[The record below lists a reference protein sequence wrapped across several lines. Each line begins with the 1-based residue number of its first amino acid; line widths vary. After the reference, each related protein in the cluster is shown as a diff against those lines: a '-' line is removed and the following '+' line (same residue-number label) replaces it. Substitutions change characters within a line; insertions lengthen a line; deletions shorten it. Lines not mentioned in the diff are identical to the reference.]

1 MPISSVTRTL
11 YPAAGAFA
19 ASARADPTSPPSPTM
34 ALAATLHP
42 ASIARAPRATAAKF
56 RGTNA
61 SSRTVAPR
69 RSPAPSVVVAR
80 LRSVP
85 PPSRGVLTR
94 AAARADSEYSGPLD
108 VVALGNMCVDILH
121 PPAPIPDP
129 AALKTEA
136 FLATLDATG
145 DDASSRDASPSDRWE
160 VGGNCNFLI
169 AAARLGLRAE
179 CVGHVGDDA
188 QGAFLRDALANEGV
202 PLRRLASPE
211 LVADAARKN
220 ARMDKTLTCHVLSD
234 GLGGH
239 AFCSRYDLGPW
250 PLLSE
255 VRGVDDD
262 AARALG
268 RADAVFVN
276 GFVFDELR
284 PSAVRSAV
292 AIAKA
297 NGAKVFFDPG
307 PRAFTFRVGDA
318 DRVEA
323 LDSILADADV
333 VLATLEEAA
342 ALVDAGEGANGF
354 ADAGHGALGGTAVG
368 AGGDAGRLDPAT
380 VATQLLRRPGCAA
393 DWVVIKC
400 GPDGASV
407 FTRRGDQVYV
417 GSPAVEVGDT
427 VGCGDSAAAAVVLG
441 YAKICA
447 ARTKLFQA
455 SSGKIAYLPNARLAA
470 MMEETLA
477 LATATGAATATT
489 KGAGRNVATAE
500 LVEELLDRCVC
511 DEETC
516 LGWGINAAAATRAKE
531 LLNASLKKSGRR

>member
-1 MPISSVTRTL
+1 
-11 YPAAGAFA
+11 
-19 ASARADPTSPPSPTM
+19 M

-42 ASIARAPRATAAKF
+42 AAFARAPRATAARF
-56 RGTNA
+56 RGTSA

-69 RSPAPSVVVAR
+69 RSPVPSVVVAR

-94 AAARADSEYSGPLD
+94 AAARADSEYAGPLD

-129 AALKTEA
+129 AELKTEA

-145 DDASSRDASPSDRWE
+145 YDASSRDAAPSDRWE

-188 QGAFLRDALANEGV
+188 RGAFLRDTLAAEGV
-202 PLRRLASPE
+202 PLKRLASPE

-220 ARMDKTLTCHVLSD
+220 ERMDKTLTCHVLSD
-234 GLGGH
+234 GVGGH

-284 PSAVRSAV
+284 PSAVKSAV

-318 DRVEA
+318 ARVEA
-323 LDSILADADV
+323 LDSILGDADV

-342 ALVDAGEGANGF
+342 ALVDAGDF

-368 AGGDAGRLDPAT
+368 AGGVSKSTSGGVALDPAT
-380 VATQLLRRPGCAA
+380 VATQLLKRPGCAA

-447 ARTKLFQA
+447 AREKLFQA

-531 LLNASLKKSGRR
+531 LLDASLKKSGRR

>member
-1 MPISSVTRTL
+1 MTL
-11 YPAAGAFA
+11 
-19 ASARADPTSPPSPTM
+19 ASTFHPT
-34 ALAATLHP
+34 A
-42 ASIARAPRATAAKF
+42 IARAPRATAAKF
-56 RGTNA
+56 RGTT

-69 RSPAPSVVVAR
+69 RSPVHSVGER
-80 LRSVP
+80 PRSRP
-85 PPSRGVLTR
+85 PFSRGVSTL
-94 AAARADSEYSGPLD
+94 AAVRPDAEYGGPLD

-136 FLATLDATG
+136 FLATLDAAG
-145 DDASSRDASPSDRWE
+145 DDAATGDAGSPSDEWE

-179 CVGHVGDDA
+179 CVGHVGEDP
-188 QGAFLRDALANEGV
+188 QGAFLRATLAEEGV

-211 LVADAARKN
+211 LVAEAAAKH
-220 ARMDKTLTCHVLSD
+220 ARMDKTLTCHVLRD
-234 GLGGH
+234 GEGGH

-297 NGAKVFFDPG
+297 NGAKVYFDPG
-307 PRAFTFRVGDA
+307 PRAFTFSRGDKA
-318 DRVEA
+318 ERVEA
-323 LDSILADADV
+323 LDAILADADV

-342 ALVDAGEGANGF
+342 ALVDAGAGGDGGNGVVE
-354 ADAGHGALGGTAVG
+354 AGHGALGGTAVG
-368 AGGDAGRLDPAT
+368 SGVFEPGGSKLNPAI
-380 VATQLLRRPGCAA
+380 VATQLLRRPGCNA

-417 GSPAVEVGDT
+417 GSPKVAVGDT

-447 ARTKLFQA
+447 ARTKLFEA
-455 SSGKIAYLPNARLAA
+455 SSGKIAYLPNSRLAA
-470 MMEETLA
+470 MIEETLA
-477 LATATGAATATT
+477 LATATGAATAAAE
-489 KGAGRNVATAE
+489 GAGRNVATAE
-500 LVEELLDRCVC
+500 RVDALLDACVC

-516 LGWGINAAAATRAKE
+516 AGWGINAAAAKRAKE
-531 LLNASLKKSGRR
+531 LMDVSLKRSGRR

>member
-1 MPISSVTRTL
+1 
-11 YPAAGAFA
+11 
-19 ASARADPTSPPSPTM
+19 M
-34 ALAATLHP
+34 ALAATLSP
-42 ASIARAPRATAAKF
+42 AAIARAPRATAAKV
-56 RGTNA
+56 RGANA
-61 SSRTVAPR
+61 SRTVAPR
-69 RSPAPSVVVAR
+69 RSPALSVGAR
-80 LRSVP
+80 PRSPP
-85 PPSRGVLTR
+85 PPSRGVLTL
-94 AAARADSEYSGPLD
+94 AAARADSEYAGPLD

-136 FLATLDATG
+136 FLATLDASG
-145 DDASSRDASPSDRWE
+145 DAEPSDRWE

-179 CVGHVGDDA
+179 CVGHVGEDA
-188 QGAFLRDALANEGV
+188 QGAFLRATLAEEGV

-211 LVADAARKN
+211 LVADAARAN

-234 GLGGH
+234 GEGGH

-262 AARALG
+262 AARSLG
-268 RADAVFVN
+268 RASAVFVN

-297 NGAKVFFDPG
+297 NGAKVYFDPG
-307 PRAFTFRVGDA
+307 PRAFTFRGADA
-318 DRVEA
+318 ERVEA
-323 LDSILADADV
+323 LDAILKDADV

-342 ALVDAGEGANGF
+342 ALVDAGAASGGNGV

-368 AGGDAGRLDPAT
+368 AGALGEPGSKLDPAT

-447 ARTKLFQA
+447 ARVKLFEA
-455 SSGKIAYLPNARLAA
+455 SSGKIAYLPNSRLAA

-477 LATATGAATATT
+477 LATATGAATATK

-500 LVEELLDRCVC
+500 RVEALLDACVC

-516 LGWGINAAAATRAKE
+516 AGWGINAAAAKRAKE
-531 LLNASLKKSGRR
+531 LLDASLKKSGRRA

>member
-1 MPISSVTRTL
+1 
-11 YPAAGAFA
+11 
-19 ASARADPTSPPSPTM
+19 
-34 ALAATLHP
+34 
-42 ASIARAPRATAAKF
+42 
-56 RGTNA
+56 
-61 SSRTVAPR
+61 
-69 RSPAPSVVVAR
+69 
-80 LRSVP
+80 
-85 PPSRGVLTR
+85 
-94 AAARADSEYSGPLD
+94 
-108 VVALGNMCVDILH
+108 
-121 PPAPIPDP
+121 
-129 AALKTEA
+129 
-136 FLATLDATG
+136 
-145 DDASSRDASPSDRWE
+145 
-160 VGGNCNFLI
+160 
-169 AAARLGLRAE
+169 
-179 CVGHVGDDA
+179 
-188 QGAFLRDALANEGV
+188 
-202 PLRRLASPE
+202 
-211 LVADAARKN
+211 
-220 ARMDKTLTCHVLSD
+220 MDKTLTCHVLSD
-234 GLGGH
+234 GVGGH

-284 PSAVRSAV
+284 PSAVKSAV

-318 DRVEA
+318 DRVSA
-323 LDSILADADV
+323 LDSILGDADV

-342 ALVDAGEGANGF
+342 ALVDAGDF

-368 AGGDAGRLDPAT
+368 AGGVSKSTSGGVALDPAT
-380 VATQLLRRPGCAA
+380 VATQLLKRPGCAA

-447 ARTKLFQA
+447 AREKLFQA

-531 LLNASLKKSGRR
+531 LLDASLKKSGRR

>member
-1 MPISSVTRTL
+1 MTL
-11 YPAAGAFA
+11 
-19 ASARADPTSPPSPTM
+19 ASTFHPT
-34 ALAATLHP
+34 A
-42 ASIARAPRATAAKF
+42 IARAPRATAAKF
-56 RGTNA
+56 RGTT

-69 RSPAPSVVVAR
+69 RSPVHSVGER
-80 LRSVP
+80 PRSRP
-85 PPSRGVLTR
+85 PFSRGVSTL
-94 AAARADSEYSGPLD
+94 AAVRPDAEYGGPLD

-136 FLATLDATG
+136 FLATLDAAG
-145 DDASSRDASPSDRWE
+145 DDAAAGDAGSPSDEWE

-179 CVGHVGDDA
+179 CVGHVGEDP
-188 QGAFLRDALANEGV
+188 QGAFLRATLAEEGV

-211 LVADAARKN
+211 LVAEAAAKH
-220 ARMDKTLTCHVLSD
+220 ARMDKTLTCHVLRD
-234 GLGGH
+234 GEGGH

-284 PSAVRSAV
+284 PSAVRSAI

-297 NGAKVFFDPG
+297 NGAKVYFDPG
-307 PRAFTFRVGDA
+307 PRAFTFSRGDKA
-318 DRVEA
+318 ERVEA
-323 LDSILADADV
+323 LDAILADADV

-342 ALVDAGEGANGF
+342 ALVDAGAEEGGNGF
-354 ADAGHGALGGTAVG
+354 ADAGHAALGGTAVG
-368 AGGDAGRLDPAT
+368 AGSGASARRGALDPAT

-417 GSPAVEVGDT
+417 GSPKVAVGDT

-447 ARTKLFQA
+447 ARTKLFEA
-455 SSGKIAYLPNARLAA
+455 SSGKIAYLPNSRLAA
-470 MMEETLA
+470 MIEETLA
-477 LATATGAATATT
+477 LATATGAATAAAE
-489 KGAGRNVATAE
+489 GAGRNVATAE
-500 LVEELLDRCVC
+500 RVDALLDACVC

-516 LGWGINAAAATRAKE
+516 AGWGINAAAAKRAKE
-531 LLNASLKKSGRR
+531 LMDVSLKRSGRR

>member
-1 MPISSVTRTL
+1 
-11 YPAAGAFA
+11 
-19 ASARADPTSPPSPTM
+19 M
-34 ALAATLHP
+34 ALAATLSP
-42 ASIARAPRATAAKF
+42 AAIARAPRATAAKF
-56 RGTNA
+56 RGANA
-61 SSRTVAPR
+61 SRTVAPR
-69 RSPAPSVVVAR
+69 RSPALSVGAR
-80 LRSVP
+80 PRSPP
-85 PPSRGVLTR
+85 PPSRGVLTL
-94 AAARADSEYSGPLD
+94 AAARADSAYAGPLD

-136 FLATLDATG
+136 FLATLDASAE
-145 DDASSRDASPSDRWE
+145 DSSELADRWE

-179 CVGHVGDDA
+179 CVGHVGEDK
-188 QGAFLRDALANEGV
+188 QGAFLRATLAEEGV
-202 PLRRLASPE
+202 PMRRLASPE
-211 LVADAARKN
+211 LVEEAARAN

-234 GLGGH
+234 GEGGH

-262 AARALG
+262 AARSLG
-268 RADAVFVN
+268 RARAIFVN

-297 NGAKVFFDPG
+297 NGAKVYFDPG
-307 PRAFTFRVGDA
+307 PRAFTFRGGDPE
-318 DRVEA
+318 RVEA
-323 LDSILADADV
+323 LDCILKDADV

-342 ALVDAGEGANGF
+342 ALVDAGAGGDGGNGAVE
-354 ADAGHGALGGTAVG
+354 AGHGALGGTAVG
-368 AGGDAGRLDPAT
+368 SGVFEPGGSKLNPAI
-380 VATQLLRRPGCAA
+380 VATQLLRRPGCNA

-447 ARTKLFQA
+447 ARDKLFEA
-455 SSGKIAYLPNARLAA
+455 SSGKIAYLPNSRLAA

-477 LATATGAATATT
+477 LATATGAATAAR

-500 LVEELLDRCVC
+500 RVEALLDACVC

-516 LGWGINAAAATRAKE
+516 AGWGINAAAAKRAKA
-531 LLNASLKKSGRR
+531 LLDESLKKSGRRAA

>member
-1 MPISSVTRTL
+1 
-11 YPAAGAFA
+11 
-19 ASARADPTSPPSPTM
+19 M
-34 ALAATLHP
+34 ALASTLSP
-42 ASIARAPRATAAKF
+42 AAIARSPRATAAKF
-56 RGTNA
+56 RGTT

-69 RSPAPSVVVAR
+69 RSTA
-80 LRSVP
+80 RSVGARP
-85 PPSRGVLTR
+85 ETTSPRSPVDRRGVSPL
-94 AAARADSEYSGPLD
+94 AAARADSELGGPLD

-136 FLATLDATG
+136 FLATLDAACDDFSDG
-145 DDASSRDASPSDRWE
+145 SADSGSAAGDASQRGEWE

-169 AAARLGLRAE
+169 AAARLGLRAQ

-188 QGAFLRDALANEGV
+188 RGAFLRATLAEEGV
-202 PLRRLASPE
+202 RFRRLASPE
-211 LVADAARKN
+211 LVAEAARTN
-220 ARMDKTLTCHVLSD
+220 ARMDQTLTCHVLRD
-234 GLGGH
+234 GEGGH

-255 VRGVDDD
+255 VRGADDD

-268 RADAVFVN
+268 DADAVFVN

-307 PRAFTFRVGDA
+307 PRAFTFNEDA
-318 DRVEA
+318 RVEA
-323 LDSILADADV
+323 LDAILADADV

-342 ALVDAGEGANGF
+342 ALVDAGAGDGGNGV
-354 ADAGHGALGGTAVG
+354 AAAGHDALGGTAVG
-368 AGGDAGRLDPAT
+368 AGSTDVPDLDPAT
-380 VATQLLRRPGCAA
+380 VATALLRRPGCAA

-400 GPDGASV
+400 GPDGASA

-417 GSPAVEVGDT
+417 GSPRVDVGDT

-447 ARTKLFQA
+447 AREKLFAA
-455 SSGKIAYLPNARLAA
+455 SSGKIAYLPNSRLAA

-477 LATATGAATATT
+477 LATATGAATAQTT
-489 KGAGRNVATAE
+489 GAGRNVASAE
-500 LVEELLDRCVC
+500 RVEALLDACVC

-516 LGWGINAAAATRAKE
+516 AGWGMNAAAAKRAKE
-531 LLNASLKKSGRR
+531 LMVASLKKSGRR